1 MNPDLGSWSVALARH
16 LEQSTAFVVV
26 AWLLTIALRGNR
38 AAIRYWIWFAASIK
52 FLLPTG
58 ILVALGSM
66 TAQRL
71 HWQMSAAVETS
82 QFPTAIRQIALPFVD
97 SSVALP
103 TGQVAATYQASV
115 LPALFAV
122 WALGSLFLLLRWS
135 SKWRKTRAALRV
147 AAPHKREGEIP
158 VLLTQALL
166 EPGVYGLFKPV
177 LLIPAAVLEH
187 LPEDQLSAIVA
198 HEICHV
204 RRRDNLLYLIHL
216 LVETL
221 FWFHPLVWWIGAR
234 LLEEREGACD
244 EATVLAGNDAEVY
257 AKGILNI
264 CKFCLRSAPAW
275 ASGVSGADLKS
286 RLTRIV
292 RGEIGRGLGPSK
304 IGLLAGAGFLALVIP
319 FGMGAVHGAQAGT
332 SSGPEQSAAGGLRF
346 AAAAIK
352 PGQPSPKGSGFFI
365 EGRRLDV
372 IDTKLEHVIAFAYGL
387 QRDQIVGAPDWMDK
401 QEFDISAVAEGEAP
415 PTLAQWKEMVRNL
428 LADRFA
434 LRFHRDRKVLPVLL
448 LTVSK
453 GGLKLKPSEADPGAP
468 PMVFFP
474 GKWGTLVGRNAGIGD
489 FVNQIQSSVLDRPVI
504 DQTGLTGRYDFTLK
518 WTPDESQF
526 SRVNERIPPP
536 TDPDAAPPLFTA
548 VQEQLG
554 LKFESTKAP
563 ADVIVI
569 DRMER
574 PSPN

>member
-1 MNPDLGSWSVALARH
+1 MNPDFASWGVVLAGH
-16 LEQSTAFVVV
+16 LEQSTVFAVV
-26 AWLLTIALRGNR
+26 AWLLTIALRRNR
-38 AAIRYWIWFAASIK
+38 AAVRYWIWFVASIK

-66 TAQRL
+66 AAQRL
-71 HWQMSAAVETS
+71 HWQMNTMVGTS
-82 QFPTAIRQIALPFVD
+82 HLPSGVRQIALPVLQT
-97 SSVALP
+97 SAVQPASP
-103 TGQVAATYQASV
+103 VAAIQASV
-115 LPALFAV
+115 LPAIFAV
-122 WALGSLFLLLRWS
+122 WALGSLFLLLRWG
-135 SKWRKTRAALRV
+135 SKWRKTREALR
-147 AAPHKREGEIP
+147 AAVPHTRVGEIP
-158 VLLTQALL
+158 ILSTRVLL

-177 LLIPAAVLEH
+177 LLIPAAILEH
-187 LPEDQLSAIVA
+187 LPEDQLSAIIA

-221 FWFHPLVWWIGAR
+221 FWFHPLLWWIGAR

-257 AKGILNI
+257 AQGILNI
-264 CKFCLRSAPAW
+264 CKFCLRSVPAW

-292 RGEIGRGLGPSK
+292 REEIGRGLSPGK
-304 IGLLAGAGFLALVIP
+304 IGLLTGVGLLALVIP
-319 FGMGAVHGAQAGT
+319 FGIGVVHGAQVGT

-346 AAAAIK
+346 AAAVIK

-401 QEFDISAVAEGEAP
+401 EQFDITAVAEGEAP
-415 PTLAQWKEMVRNL
+415 PTVAQWKEMVQNL

-434 LRFHRDRKVLPVLL
+434 LLFHHDQKVLPVLL

-453 GGLKLKPSEADPGAP
+453 GGPKLKPSAADPGAP

-474 GKWGTLVGRNAGIGD
+474 GKWGTLVGRNARIGD

-504 DQTGLTGRYDFTLK
+504 DETGLTGRYDFTLK

-526 SRVNERIPPP
+526 SRVDERIPPP

-548 VQEQLG
+548 MQEQLG

-569 DRMER
+569 DRMEK
-574 PSPN
+574 PSSN